1 MEWYGLDSF
10 ENVPGVHHLI
20 NDIQTSM
27 DFDDQQNCATFF
39 LGGRTNISK
48 TALMKAAVG
57 DMLGQGVLVVNNL
70 EHIARHASILK
81 PVTPLLMDDMDFKV
95 TVNGTLAS
103 LESVKGLLEQAD
115 SNVCKEVMCR
125 SGKNSEIPYNIRKI
139 GTSQWSSFEEMYNG
153 SDFISQPIPEIQKEA
168 IAKRCNFRH
177 VHNYQ
182 LPSGEWV
189 DLCPIMTPYER
200 ECYMKLGYRVGEY
213 QRWPLHFVPGMPP
226 HPNAHEPWAYPRDD
240 DDVMM
245 MICAASA

>member
-1 MEWYGLDSF
+1 
-10 ENVPGVHHLI
+10 
-20 NDIQTSM
+20 
-27 DFDDQQNCATFF
+27 
-39 LGGRTNISK
+39 
-48 TALMKAAVG
+48 MKASVG

-81 PVTPLLMDDMDFKV
+81 PFIPLLMDDMDFKV

-139 GTSQWSSFEEMYNG
+139 GTSQWSSFEEMYNA
-153 SDFISQPIPEIQKEA
+153 SDVISQPIPEIQKEA

-177 VHNYQ
+177 VHEYQ

-189 DLCPIMTPYER
+189 DLCPIMTPFER
-200 ECYMKLGYRVGEY
+200 VCVLQEAWISCR
-213 QRWPLHFVPGMPP
+213 
-226 HPNAHEPWAYPRDD
+226 
-240 DDVMM
+240 
-245 MICAASA
+245 